1 MTTDKVQRISGMI
14 GFARRAGKTVIGTEL
29 VCRAMP
35 KGEVKLIVISNSASD
50 STKKKLTVKSAF
62 YGISWVL
69 AEIDTERLGA
79 RAARLR
85 QSQSPIRCSL
95 TKSLRRAL
103 NNFTKG
109 SFRHSETGDFYGRK
123 EIDQGNPNFKG
134 L

>member
-35 KGEVKLIVISNSASD
+35 KGEVKLVVISSTASD

-69 AEIDTERLGA
+69 IEIDTERLGA
-79 RAARLR
+79 LVGKGGAVAA
-85 QSQSPIRCSL
+85 IAI
-95 TKSLRRAL
+95 T
-103 NNFTKG
+103 
-109 SFRHSETGDFYGRK
+109 
-123 EIDQGNPNFKG
+123 DQMFADEVVKASAQ
-134 L
+134 

>member
-35 KGEVKLIVISNSASD
+35 KGEVKLVVISSTASD

-69 AEIDTERLGA
+69 IEIDTERLGA
-79 RAARLR
+79 LVGKGGAVAAIAITDRMFADEIVRLYLPEASA
-85 QSQSPIRCSL
+85 Q
-95 TKSLRRAL
+95 
-103 NNFTKG
+103 
-109 SFRHSETGDFYGRK
+109 
-123 EIDQGNPNFKG
+123 
-134 L
+134 

>member
-35 KGEVKLIVISNSASD
+35 KGEVKLVVISSTASD

-69 AEIDTERLGA
+69 IEIDTERLGA
-79 RAARLR
+79 LVGKGGAVAAVA
-85 QSQSPIRCSL
+85 I
-95 TKSLRRAL
+95 T
-103 NNFTKG
+103 
-109 SFRHSETGDFYGRK
+109 
-123 EIDQGNPNFKG
+123 DQMFADEVVKASAQ
-134 L
+134 

>member
-35 KGEVKLIVISNSASD
+35 KGEVKLVVISSTASD

-69 AEIDTERLGA
+69 IEIDTERLGA
-79 RAARLR
+79 LVGKGGAVAAIAISD
-85 QSQSPIRCSL
+85 QMF
-95 TKSLRRAL
+95 A
-103 NNFTKG
+103 
-109 SFRHSETGDFYGRK
+109 D
-123 EIDQGNPNFKG
+123 EILKASAQ
-134 L
+134 